1 MGFHHWAAALS
12 LILGAACATALS
24 ATEAPTSNFSWA
36 FPHPPP
42 AMPGK
47 AARPSRRGLTVPGSA
62 RDYDEARIK
71 DLFEA
76 VDWFPNSHP
85 AAPRPVL
92 IGRKPDAMA
101 CGYCH
106 LPGGQGRPENAALAE
121 LPATYIAEQ
130 VRDMRAGARS
140 GADPTWGATRYMD
153 RVAKGARADEVADAA
168 SYYSKLKYQKAFR
181 LVEARYIPAVE
192 PTFGVYRYRSGG
204 VRERLGE
211 RIIEVP
217 NDSDRFELRDN
228 RPGYTIY
235 IPIGA
240 IARGRALAEN
250 GSGGR
255 FPACASCH
263 GAGLKGALGPPL
275 AGRYPA
281 YLFRQMLSF
290 SVGGRKGAGAAPM
303 TPVARQMKTEE
314 MIDLAA
320 YAASLK
326 P

>member
-1 MGFHHWAAALS
+1 
-12 LILGAACATALS
+12 
-24 ATEAPTSNFSWA
+24 
-36 FPHPPP
+36 
-42 AMPGK
+42 
-47 AARPSRRGLTVPGSA
+47 
-62 RDYDEARIK
+62 
-71 DLFEA
+71 
-76 VDWFPNSHP
+76 
-85 AAPRPVL
+85 
-92 IGRKPDAMA
+92 MA

-106 LPGGQGRPENAALAE
+106 LPNGQGRPENAALAG

-130 VRDMRAGARS
+130 VRDMHAGSRS
-140 GADPTWGATRYMD
+140 GADPTWGPTKFMN
-153 RVAKGARADEVADAA
+153 RVAKGARADEVSDAA
-168 SYYSKLKYQKAFR
+168 GYFSRLKYERAFR
-181 LVEARYIPAVE
+181 LVEAVDIPAVE
-192 PTFGVYRYRSGG
+192 PTFGLYRQRTGG
-204 VRERLGE
+204 ARESVGA
-211 RIIEVP
+211 RIIEVA
-217 NDSDRFELRDN
+217 NDVDRFELRDN

-250 GSGGR
+250 GSDGR

-281 YLFRQMLSF
+281 YLFRQLLSF
-290 SVGGRKGAGAAPM
+290 SVGGRRGAGAAPM